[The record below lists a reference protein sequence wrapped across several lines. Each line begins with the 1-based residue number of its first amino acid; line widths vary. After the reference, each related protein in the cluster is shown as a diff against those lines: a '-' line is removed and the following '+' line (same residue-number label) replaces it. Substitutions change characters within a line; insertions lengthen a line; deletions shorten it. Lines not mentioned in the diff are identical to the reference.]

1 MAIQFDCP
9 YCTAT
14 MQVPDSVMGTIGRC
28 PKCGTRLRVPVIE
41 IPVARHRAP
50 DVGELFQEFSPEPAA
65 GEAETQELPRIQAPR
80 AASPAAA
87 VREPAIGLP
96 GFLMGADDTESPAAI
111 PVDEVTVALQRR
123 LLHGNRGWIWV
134 TVAFA
139 LAAAGIGFGYW
150 WQSQKNIVHSLAGE
164 MVTQSSVTS
173 VISQRD
179 FKLPDAD
186 WANIRKSLEQKPADL
201 RSRQME
207 IRLESA
213 PRGIKVVLKPG
224 KDGELIAVPLLETPG
239 LAELIRDNFQALD
252 QPRKTEL
259 QEALSRLSKVIE
271 EATAAGKPPNLSE
284 FGMSVGVNSLIGPV
298 GFHTHAVVD
307 RNAFPCVF
315 EDRDGRA
322 YYLVPPGT
330 EAFVVRPKTG
340 TGSDSLLPEGL
351 QVQVT
356 VERKDVPSTEED
368 VAPPAEPAVP

>member
-41 IPVARHRAP
+41 IPAVRARP
-50 DVGELFQEFSPEPAA
+50 SELDDLFPEPSPEPAA
-65 GEAETQELPRIQAPR
+65 GEAETQELPRIRTPR
-80 AASPAAA
+80 PAAPAAA
-87 VREPAIGLP
+87 VQEPAIGLP
-96 GFLMGADDTESPAAI
+96 GFLIGAEETPEPPSVDD
-111 PVDEVTVALQRR
+111 VTAALQRR
-123 LLHGNRGWIWV
+123 ALRGNRGWIWV
-134 TVAFA
+134 TAAFV
-139 LAAAGIGFGYW
+139 LAAAGIGLGYW
-150 WQSQKNIVHSLAGE
+150 WQSQKNVVHSLAGE
-164 MVTQSSVTS
+164 MVSQSSVTS

-239 LAELIRDNFQALD
+239 LAELIRENFQALD

-271 EATAAGKPPNLSE
+271 EATAAGRPPDLSE

-298 GFHTHAVVD
+298 GFHTHAMVGHS
-307 RNAFPCVF
+307 AFPCVF

-340 TGSDSLLPEGL
+340 ASGDSLLPEGL
-351 QVQVT
+351 QVRVT
-356 VERKDVPSTEED
+356 VERKEVLSTED
-368 VAPPAEPAVP
+368 DASPPAEPAAP